1 MEIVGISA
9 LLKAFLQPAVCLIA
23 PTQLAV
29 VIVWLGAIAS
39 YETANHTD
47 RVRGGR
53 GLRLP
58 TEPCVRVR
66 TRLLMQGVSI
76 EKRQTNAPACGRIVF
91 PALSG

>member
-39 YETANHTD
+39 YETANHAAHYATLMRLTVRSLRIEIYAHLAPNEATED
-47 RVRGGR
+47 GTRV
-53 GLRLP
+53 LNSL
-58 TEPCVRVR
+58 
-66 TRLLMQGVSI
+66 Q
-76 EKRQTNAPACGRIVF
+76 KN
-91 PALSG
+91 